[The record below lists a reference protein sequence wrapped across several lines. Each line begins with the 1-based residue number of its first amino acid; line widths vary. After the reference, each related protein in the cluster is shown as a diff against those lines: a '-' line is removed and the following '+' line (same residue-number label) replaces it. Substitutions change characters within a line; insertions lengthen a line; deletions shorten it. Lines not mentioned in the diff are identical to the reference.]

1 MATNSKAKKM
11 PQNTICLRKKRL
23 ERSKLA
29 LSRHSVKPTILEN
42 SENDRKEK
50 LTSLVGKIRYAQNRA
65 KKSTNSSQP
74 SEGNDSK
81 PIWEI
86 D

>member
-1 MATNSKAKKM
+1 MDTNTKSKKRS
-11 PQNTICLRKKRL
+11 QNTICLRRKRL

-29 LSRHSVKPTILEN
+29 LSRHSTVPTVLEN
-42 SENDRKEK
+42 REDERKEK

-65 KKSTNSSQP
+65 LNPSNNAQTSNRDDSQP
-74 SEGNDSK
+74 L
-81 PIWEI
+81 WEI

>member
-1 MATNSKAKKM
+1 MDSDKSSKQRA
-11 PQNTICLRKKRL
+11 QNTICLRRKRL

-29 LSRHSVKPTILEN
+29 LSRHSVVPTALDN
-42 SENDRKEK
+42 SEDERKEK

-65 KKSTNSSQP
+65 KKPANCSQ
-74 SEGNDSK
+74 SDNNCDNKSL
-81 PIWEI
+81 WEI